1 MYGLLPSERPELS
14 APAGIARRP
23 PQPYALL
30 LLYFMNA
37 TPIVCIVANRLP
49 DHPTR
54 NGTVRNGAPAV
65 LRTSCLKFKR
75 TRWAVSRHSLG
86 QVCISR
92 LTALHLEVSPNFTV
106 VAQRVTRS
114 TRLSCPTLCFPLRC
128 EDPQPVHR
136 DGQPL
141 FTRQELSGLSQSRE
155 SNAATGP
162 EARRHPP
169 DAGSTS
175 HESAARAEPQACNPL
190 PPSRR
195 SAGRGRR
202 GGHGLCGQLG

>member
-1 MYGLLPSERPELS
+1 M
-14 APAGIARRP
+14 
-23 PQPYALL
+23 
-30 LLYFMNA
+30 
-37 TPIVCIVANRLP
+37 
-49 DHPTR
+49 
-54 NGTVRNGAPAV
+54 
-65 LRTSCLKFKR
+65 
-75 TRWAVSRHSLG
+75 
-86 QVCISR
+86 
-92 LTALHLEVSPNFTV
+92 
-106 VAQRVTRS
+106 
-114 TRLSCPTLCFPLRC
+114 RC

-190 PPSRR
+190 PPHALHVWLPISDNYSLESGATCFYLGSHHSFGEHFEDLPREEREQYPKAQPVIAPGSALVFDDRVFHYGGENR
-195 SAGRGRR
+195 SSEVRTCIFYSFARPFFTDGTLEADRDTTAWTEIE
-202 GGHGLCGQLG
+202 